1 MESTDELLNSSYDK
15 NVKLEVLWWLQ
26 IFLDLG
32 ERYLISGQGL
42 KRGAMLGRGAFG
54 FVYRATVNL
63 NGNPNSEVAVKM
75 LEPIDPGS
83 EARIST
89 IQIYKVSIWFFFLGF
104 GFLFLYVSK
113 E

>member
-1 MESTDELLNSSYDK
+1 M
-15 NVKLEVLWWLQ
+15 Q

-75 LEPIDPGS
+75 LEPIDPGT

-89 IQIYKVSIWFFFLGF
+89 LQIYKVI
-104 GFLFLYVSK
+104 LFIAFIFILENKWPGGRVVSAANWQA
-113 E
+113 